1 MLVVTPPG
9 STASTLRR
17 LLPAVDGTG
26 IAGIRFTTVPDVAL
40 DLAPADVRLRR
51 PVTPLLL
58 TAAVHDELAQRCP
71 APLLAVKDH
80 PATVDALV
88 QAADRLGN
96 IDLAGDSAAVAAD
109 LAQGSDVRRAMVAV
123 AVAAR
128 RAIRGQRLP

>member
-1 MLVVTPPG
+1 MRAVLVVTPPG

-51 PVTPLLL
+51 PDAI
-58 TAAVHDELAQRCP
+58 AADRGRARRLAQRCP

-96 IDLAGDSAAVAAD
+96 LDLAADSAAVTAD
-109 LAQGSDVRRAMVAV
+109 LAQGSDVAGRWSRSPWRRA
-123 AVAAR
+123 
-128 RAIRGQRLP
+128 G